1 MNVWKM
7 SDEERKAI
15 KGVILRAIENNKRY
29 IEDCESGLIDDIEGC
44 ISAKE
49 EILRLESD
57 LERIEW
63 GF

>member
-15 KGVILRAIENNKRY
+15 KGVILRGIENNKRY
-29 IEDCESGLIDDIEGC
+29 IEDCESGLIDEIEGC

>member
-1 MNVWKM
+1 MFEV
-7 SDEERKAI
+7 
-15 KGVILRAIENNKRY
+15 LP
-29 IEDCESGLIDDIEGC
+29 IDDIEGC